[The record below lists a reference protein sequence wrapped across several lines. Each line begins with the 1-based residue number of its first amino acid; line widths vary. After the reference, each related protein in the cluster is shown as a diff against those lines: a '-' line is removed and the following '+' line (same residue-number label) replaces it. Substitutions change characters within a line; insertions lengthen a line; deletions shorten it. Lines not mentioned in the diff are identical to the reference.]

1 MLIGRKIAL
10 DHDLLNRLR
19 KTFDP
24 KDLKE
29 VESQLFELM
38 AEPAKAEAKLEYKKH
53 GGFFVFDLSKAR
65 RAILV
70 EAGNSLAVVY
80 VGNHD
85 DAYDWI
91 EKRKVE
97 IHPETQEIQIV
108 RVIRSEKVVVVEKV
122 VEAPLRSFSAGYLHS
137 LGVPKEYIEPMQ
149 NAGEE
154 GLLDLLEGLP
164 QPVQERIL
172 AILEGKPVAPP
183 PKVRVADP
191 LRHPNNRYRFLL
203 IETKEELEHA
213 LFGDWED
220 WMVFL
225 HPAQQVAV
233 EQNYKGPAKVTGA
246 AGTGKTV
253 VAVHR
258 AVRLAREN
266 PDTEVLLTTFNKT
279 LARTIETSARKLAP
293 ELKNLTISN
302 LDRLAVGWYQE
313 LYGKK
318 PRMAQE
324 DDVKAALEQAARELG
339 LPVWASPSFVGAE
352 WSRVVDAWGIVGVE
366 EYLKVDRSGRGTPLN
381 ASRRKEIWP
390 IFARAQE
397 LLSSKNRL
405 TWGRLA
411 RSLLDRADEL
421 KRFGHV
427 VVDEVQD
434 LRPIQL
440 QLLRAI
446 VPEGENDLFLAGDA
460 AQRIYQTRVPW
471 RHLGIETVGRSQR
484 LWINYRTTRQ
494 IAEYASGILPD
505 EVQEA
510 EGESVNPRA
519 VSLLDGE
526 EPQVQL
532 YPSIGDE
539 TRALAVWLR
548 HLTEEGFAPEQIAV
562 VARTNKILQQRAKAA
577 VRQAGLEALE
587 MKDGADGA
595 GVRLATMHRVKGMEF
610 RAVAVIGVEDGMVPN
625 SYALEQ
631 QETEADRKAALALE
645 RQLLFVALSRPREKL
660 WISGSGKPSPLLE
673 GVG

>member
-1 MLIGRKIAL
+1 MLLGRTIAL
-10 DHDLLNRLR
+10 DHDLLSRLR

-38 AEPAKAEAKLEYKKH
+38 ADPAKAESKLEYKKH

-70 EAGNSLAVVY
+70 EAGTSLVVVY

-91 EKRKVE
+91 ESRKVG
-97 IHPETQEIQIV
+97 IHPETQEIQVI
-108 RVIRSEKVVVVEKV
+108 RVIKSEKEVVIEKPI
-122 VEAPLRSFSAGYLHS
+122 EAPLRPFSAEYLHS
-137 LGVPKEYIEPMQ
+137 LGVPEEYIEPMR
-149 NAGEE
+149 NATEE

-164 QPVQERIL
+164 HPVQERIL

-191 LRHPNNRYRFLL
+191 LRHPNNRYRYLL
-203 IETKEELEHA
+203 IETKEELERA

-225 HPAQQVAV
+225 HPAQRLSV

-253 VAVHR
+253 VAIHR

-266 PDTEVLLTTFNKT
+266 PDSRVLLTTFNKT
-279 LARTIETSARKLAP
+279 LARLIEAGARKLAP
-293 ELKNLTISN
+293 ELENLTVSH
-302 LDRLAVGWYQE
+302 LDRLAFGWYQE

-318 PRMAQE
+318 PRMVSDNDA
-324 DDVKAALEQAARELG
+324 KAAIEQAISEQR
-339 LPVWASPSFVGAE
+339 LPEWASPSFVISE
-352 WSRVVDAWGIVGVE
+352 WRRVVDAWGIKE
-366 EYLKVDRSGRGTPLN
+366 LDEYLKVDRSGRGTPLN

-390 IFARAQE
+390 IFARVHE
-397 LLSSKNRL
+397 LLASKNLL

-411 RSLLDRADEL
+411 RSLLDRASDL

-434 LRPIQL
+434 LRPVQL
-440 QLLRAI
+440 QLLREI

-494 IAEYASGILPD
+494 IAEYASQILPA

-510 EGESVNPRA
+510 EGESVSPRA
-519 VSLLDGE
+519 ISLLDGE
-526 EPQVQL
+526 RPQVQVFSS
-532 YPSIGDE
+532 PGEEIK
-539 TRALAVWLR
+539 ALAAWLK
-548 HLTEEGFAPEQIAV
+548 HLTEEGFSPEQIAV
-562 VARTNKILQQRAKAA
+562 VARTNKLLQKRAKAA
-577 VRQAGLEALE
+577 IKQAGLAVTD
-587 MKDGADGA
+587 MKDGTEGP

-610 RAVAVIGVEDGMVPN
+610 RAVAVIGVEEGVVPN
-625 SYALEQ
+625 TYALDQ
-631 QETEADRKAALALE
+631 QETEADRNAALALE

-660 WISGSGKPSPLLE
+660 WVSAAGRKSQLL
-673 GVG
+673 GD

>member
-1 MLIGRKIAL
+1 MQWRIAL
-10 DHDLLNRLR
+10 NSDLLAQVRSDFPKPLAEKIRLALL
-19 KTFDP
+19 
-24 KDLKE
+24 DLAE
-29 VESQLFELM
+29 GILM
-38 AEPAKAEAKLEYKKH
+38 PGDRLEKLHNGYWSVRIDK
-53 GGFFVFDLSKAR
+53 GLR
-65 RAILV
+65 LV
-70 EAGNSLAVVY
+70 LYATEETLVPVY
-80 VGNHD
+80 VGKHD
-85 DAYDWI
+85 DAYAWADSH
-91 EKRKVE
+91 RPG
-97 IHPETQEIQIV
+97 IHPRTNELQFV
-108 RVIRSEKVVVVEKV
+108 RIKISEHVKHVVKEVV
-122 VEAPLRSFSAGYLHS
+122 APLAHYPEDYLFN
-137 LGVPKEYIEPMQ
+137 LGIPKNYLP
-149 NAGEE
+149 ALRLADE
-154 GLLDLLEGLP
+154 GRVLELASELPLSVQERVLALLEGRVVPL
-164 QPVQERIL
+164 
-172 AILEGKPVAPP
+172 P
-183 PKVRVADP
+183 PKVHVTD
-191 LRHPNNRYRFLL
+191 LFKHPNNRYRFLL
-203 IETKEELEHA
+203 IEAKEELEQA

-324 DDVKAALEQAARELG
+324 GDVKAALEQAARELG

-352 WSRVVDAWGIVGVE
+352 WNRVVDAWGIVGVE

-397 LLSSKNRL
+397 LLSNKNRL
-405 TWGRLA
+405 TWGCLA

-577 VRQAGLEALE
+577 VKQAGLEALE
-587 MKDGADGA
+587 MKDGAEGA

-610 RAVAVIGVEDGMVPN
+610 RAVAVIGVEDGVVPN
-625 SYALEQ
+625 SYALKQ

-645 RQLLFVALSRPREKL
+645 RQLLFVALSRPRENL
-660 WISGSGKPSPLLE
+660 WISAVGKLSIIL
-673 GVG
+673 G